1 MSPPRSTADLLLLC
15 LSDGRQPSAVSRQP
29 STDWNEVAN
38 MAVRHGLAPLLFKR
52 LKQSGAQAGIPA
64 DAWERLRLA
73 YFNSAGR
80 NKRRFREL
88 RTVLGCLRTAGIPVI
103 VLKGA
108 YLAEAV
114 YGDIAVRPM
123 CDVDLMVPRAEVP
136 RTQAVLLDMGRV
148 QRHTEDVEWWYRNEC
163 HLPAVIIRTLAVE
176 VHWTIIPA
184 DAPLSI
190 DTAGIWD
197 RACTASVAGVDVLAL
212 SLEDLLLHLCL
223 HSACREGFGG
233 GLRPYSDIAETIRRH
248 GGVVDWPRV
257 AGLAREW
264 DAARYV
270 GLALHLAKSML
281 GAEVPD
287 DVLERLVPG
296 GIDRRILEAA
306 RESVLVQTDY
316 RHVVSFMDRW
326 GAMSFRDKPELLW
339 RRVFLSFKAMVA
351 RYAAS
356 QGARHLSRYYVLRL
370 RDIIRTLAAQFM
382 RRGRATTRIPAQDR
396 NASLANWLES
406 SKPVRQ
412 GKDRAKVRAE
422 AEAKVKE
429 ETQ

>member
-1 MSPPRSTADLLLLC
+1 MTIAPPGSAAELLLRY
-15 LSDGRQPSAVSRQP
+15 LSRRGPGTGDRGPA
-29 STDWNEVAN
+29 TADWNEVAN

-136 RTQAVLLDMGRV
+136 RTQAILLDKGRV
-148 QRHTEDVEWWYRNEC
+148 DKHAKDVEWWYRNEC

-212 SLEDLLLHLCL
+212 SLEDLLLHLSL

-233 GLRPYSDIAETIRRH
+233 GLRPYTDIAETIRRH
-248 GGVVDWPRV
+248 GGAVDWPRV
-257 AGLAREW
+257 AGLACEW
-264 DAARYV
+264 EAARYV

-287 DVLERLVPG
+287 DVLEQLVPE
-296 GIDRRILEAA
+296 GIDRRILEVA
-306 RESVLVQTDY
+306 RESVLAQTDY

-326 GAMSFRDKPELLW
+326 GAMPLRDKPELLW
-339 RRVFLSFKAMVA
+339 RRIFLSFKAMAA
-351 RYAAS
+351 RCAAP
-356 QGARHLSRYYVLRL
+356 QGAGHLSRYYVLRL
-370 RDIIRTLAAQFM
+370 RDTIRTFATQFL
-382 RRGRATTRIPAQDR
+382 RRGPATTRIPAQDR

-412 GKDRAKVRAE
+412 
-422 AEAKVKE
+422 AKVKAKAKE
-429 ETQ
+429 NP